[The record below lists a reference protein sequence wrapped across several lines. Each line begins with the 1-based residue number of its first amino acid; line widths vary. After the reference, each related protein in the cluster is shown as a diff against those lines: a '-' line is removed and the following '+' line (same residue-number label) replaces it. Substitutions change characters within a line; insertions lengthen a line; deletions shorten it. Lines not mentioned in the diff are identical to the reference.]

1 MIKKSLIIVLSA
13 MLILVTAGVSWA
25 AENETVEPLT
35 VEVYCHNGSQ
45 PVSGATVVLINE
57 LTSEETS
64 LGSTGADGIV
74 RVVFTEAGEYA
85 LRCTCNGKVSDYLG
99 GLEVLESDGKLMMPD
114 GSTRIDLKAV
124 PAGKPSDQPS
134 NQPSGKPSDKPSG
147 GSSSG
152 SNGTSTGAVTGP
164 ADEPADD
171 GLVEIE
177 ETEVPKAKP
186 TAESNNGVNVR
197 LVVIGALGLFM
208 IAFALMRRR
217 D

>member
-25 AENETVEPLT
+25 AENETAEPLT

-124 PAGKPSDQPS
+124 PAEKPSDQPS
-134 NQPSGKPSDKPSG
+134 NQPSGG
-147 GSSSG
+147 ASSG
-152 SNGTSTGAVTGP
+152 SNGSSTGAVTGP